1 MSATRTVL
9 VTPVERPSAR
19 AIRYLLVAA
28 STAARVREAFRRFAD
43 SGQLGPSP
51 DVTISR
57 STGARI

>member
-1 MSATRTVL
+1 MSATRTAL
-9 VTPVERPSAR
+9 VIPVERPSAPATR
-19 AIRYLLVAA
+19 FLLVVV